1 MKKTLLTLIL
11 LSLLGSTAVMAQE
24 TATTPTQSQQE
35 KYEKFTGKIGPY
47 AITLNF
53 NPQVTVGNNSGYYY
67 YNDRPQNHFTL
78 ILKFYEAKMREDATG
93 MPVAWGHHWILEEY
107 SPKGNHTGTF
117 DGIEVTLGDGFEG
130 TFTNQ
135 KGEQLLF
142 ELVRQ
147 YDK

>member
-1 MKKTLLTLIL
+1 MKKFLIFLLLI
-11 LSLLGSTAVMAQE
+11 GVCSTQAVMAQ
-24 TATTPTQSQQE
+24 TQDVE
-35 KYEKFTGKIGPY
+35 YEKFTGKIGSY
-47 AITLNF
+47 AITLFF

-117 DGIEVTLGDGFEG
+117 DGIEIQMGDGFDG

-135 KGEQLLF
+135 KGEQLQF

>member
-1 MKKTLLTLIL
+1 MKKFLFFLLLI
-11 LSLLGSTAVMAQE
+11 SVYSTQAVLAQ
-24 TATTPTQSQQE
+24 TQDV
-35 KYEKFTGKIGPY
+35 KYEKYTGKIGPY
-47 AITLNF
+47 EVTLFF

-107 SPKGNHTGTF
+107 SPKGNLTGTF
-117 DGIEVTLGDGFEG
+117 DGIEMQMGDTFEG

-135 KGEQLLF
+135 KGEKFEF
-142 ELVRQ
+142 ELTQ
-147 YDK
+147 QFEDSK